1 MDPRMQE
8 EIDARIAEV
17 RREAESPEQQRR
29 VGLLERQRDTL
40 LDLDRRRETLARQLD
55 NAVLALESLRLDLIK
70 LRSSGLRSALSDVT
84 SATQEA
90 RALSRE
96 IGVVLEAAEE
106 VRGL

>member
-8 EIDARIAEV
+8 EIGARIAEV
-17 RREAESPEQQRR
+17 RRETESPEQQRR

-40 LDLDRRRETLARQLD
+40 MDLDRRRETLARQLD